1 MDKTESKE
9 MVYKAISRTE
19 QKIMEA
25 WVPSGGG
32 EDRGLGVEGSF
43 GRDASADHYER

>member
-9 MVYKAISRTE
+9 MVYKSISRTE

-32 EDRGLGVEGSF
+32 EDRGVGGEGSF
-43 GRDASADHYER
+43 GRDASADCCER